1 MDSRQFLSQAVGGR
15 RTSSWMVLLVLLFIS
30 ATDIAA
36 QLVQTQGKVARD
48 LVYRTVG
55 SRNLTLDLYL
65 PQTAQAGQRLPTVVW
80 IHGGAWRSGNKD
92 RCPAVPLVDRGF
104 VVASISYRLTNEA
117 IFPAQIH
124 DCKAAI
130 RWLRANAGRFPVDPD
145 RIGVWGAS
153 AGGHLAA
160 LLGTSGDVK
169 ELEGGPDNSKYSS
182 RVQAVCDYFGPTDFL
197 KMNDEPG
204 AMDHNATDSPES
216 LLIGGPIQENPGKVA
231 KANPITYASADD
243 PPFLILHGDQ
253 DRTVLPSQS
262 QLLHDALKKVG
273 VTVRL
278 GVVKAQGH
286 GFTAGVDRTAFQF
299 FEQTLQG
306 K

>member
-1 MDSRQFLSQAVGGR
+1 
-15 RTSSWMVLLVLLFIS
+15 MVVLVLVFAS
-30 ATDIAA
+30 APTAFG
-36 QLVQTQGKVARD
+36 QVVQAQGKVARD

-55 SRNLTLDLYL
+55 GRNLTLDLYVPQITKAGDKL
-65 PQTAQAGQRLPTVVW
+65 PVVVW
-80 IHGGAWRSGNKD
+80 IHGGAWRSGSKD

-104 VVASISYRLTNEA
+104 AVASISYRLTDEA

-130 RWLRANAGRFPVDPD
+130 RWLRANAGRFSLDPS
-145 RIGVWGAS
+145 RIGAWGAS

-169 ELEGGPDNSKYSS
+169 ELEGGPDNLNYSS

-197 KMNDEPG
+197 RMNAEPG
-204 AMDHNATDSPES
+204 AMDHDAADSPES
-216 LLIGGPIQENPGKVA
+216 VLIGGPIQKNPEKAA
-231 KANPITYASADD
+231 KASPITYVSADD

-253 DRTVLPSQS
+253 DRTVLLNQS
-262 QLLHDALKKVG
+262 QLLHDALRKLG
-273 VTVRL
+273 VRVRL
-278 GVVKAQGH
+278 GIVKGQGH
-286 GFTAGVDRTAFQF
+286 GFTTSVDRTAFEF
-299 FEQTLQG
+299 FQQTLAG